1 MTQKTTNLNH
11 EIIEFYDKFSAW
23 EHKVVKGKAFSLAQI
38 HTIEVLGAHGPMRM
52 KALSDKLGITTG
64 TLTVQVDKLVA
75 ADIIARQPHET
86 DRRSIV
92 VTLTKTGESLYQ
104 EHNDLHLEMMQ
115 QITKDLSAEQKALLL
130 ECLASMN
137 RNFEAL

>member
-1 MTQKTTNLNH
+1 MTTLNH

-23 EHKVVKGKAFSLAQI
+23 EHDIVKGKSFSLAQI
-38 HTIEVLGAHGPMRM
+38 HTVEVLGAHGKMRM

-75 ADIIARQPHET
+75 TNIIERHPHET

-92 VTLTKTGESLYQ
+92 VELTELGKDLYH
-104 EHNDLHLEMMQ
+104 EHNNLHLALTQ
-115 QITKDLSAEQKALLL
+115 KITQNLSSEQKELLL
-130 ECLASMN
+130 ACFTSMN
-137 RNFEAL
+137 GNFSDNLN